1 MYERFKSRVHLI
13 RPLILPL
20 ILYIGA
26 LVISSS
32 WLEANPQSGWRP
44 LVALLPVLPG
54 MFIGIGVIRAVL
66 RLDEL
71 ERRIILDAAAF
82 SLAGTFILVLSLG
95 FLELAGYQRL
105 NGVYIALIMALL
117 WFIGKLW
124 AGRRY
129 E

>member
-26 LVISSS
+26 LVISSN

-54 MFIGIGVIRAVL
+54 IFIALGIVRAVL
-66 RLDEL
+66 RLDEMEQRVML
-71 ERRIILDAAAF
+71 EASGI
-82 SLAGTFILVLSLG
+82 SLAGTWILVISLG
-95 FLELAGYQRL
+95 FLEIAGYPRM
-105 NGVYIALIMALL
+105 NSVYIALFMVVL
-117 WFIGKLW
+117 WFAGKLW